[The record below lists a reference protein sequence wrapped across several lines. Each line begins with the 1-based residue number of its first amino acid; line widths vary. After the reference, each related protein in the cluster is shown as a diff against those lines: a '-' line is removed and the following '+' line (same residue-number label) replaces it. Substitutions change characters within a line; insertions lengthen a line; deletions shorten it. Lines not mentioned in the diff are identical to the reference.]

1 MREDYNDDNYS
12 INSNSSQR
20 SPHMYNERILKRNY
34 GPYFSNFE
42 NNMTNNSN
50 LENNTTNFESN
61 NNNLFTKIP
70 TRNAQLNQNRQ
81 RNYNQYNLPSINYNS
96 NLDNNNIGYKRNLP
110 INEFIP
116 KNSTT
121 WNKIIDFFFNW

>member
-20 SPHMYNERILKRNY
+20 SPYMDKERISKRNY
-34 GPYFSNFE
+34 NPYFSNFE

-61 NNNLFTKIP
+61 NNILYTKIP
-70 TRNAQLNQNRQ
+70 TRKAQLNQNRQ
-81 RNYNQYNLPSINYNS
+81 RNNNQYNSPSINYNS
-96 NLDNNNIGYKRNLP
+96 NLDYNNIGYKRNLP

>member
-20 SPHMYNERILKRNY
+20 SPYMDKERISKRNY
-34 GPYFSNFE
+34 NPYFSNFE

-61 NNNLFTKIP
+61 NNILYTKIP

-81 RNYNQYNLPSINYNS
+81 RNNNQYNSPSINYNS
-96 NLDNNNIGYKRNLP
+96 NLDYNNIGYKRNLP